1 MNILVLNGSPKGA
14 KSNTMKL
21 TNAFLEG
28 MAERTA
34 LNTEILTVSKMDIR
48 PCTGCF
54 HCWSKTPGKCC
65 IQDDMASVIEKMLAA
80 DVIIWSFP
88 LYYYGLPSHL
98 KALMDRQLPM
108 VLPTMEK
115 RPESGIDSG
124 YHPSRYDMSG
134 KRYLLISTCG
144 FYTPEG
150 NYDSVNLQFDH
161 CLGKGNYETLYCG
174 EGELFRV
181 PELHGRTEEYLKAV
195 KDAGAEFI
203 SGGIAQKTREVLSE
217 LLYPRDIFE
226 EMANASWGMERGRE
240 KSADPDHD
248 SSLAFTRQMAALY
261 NPSSWD
267 GTDRVLE
274 MHYTDVDR
282 TYQILMGKN
291 GKEVLTENFLPFTT
305 KIETPLSVW
314 MSISK
319 GETDPQKAMM
329 EHQYRV
335 EGDFGLMLRWNDF
348 FGCKAVKEKTESK
361 KASAK
366 KSNMALMLFPW
377 FPVWFFMT
385 QNPVLGGVLGIMAG
399 ALLPFAFFKYQATV
413 FEYISGFLVSCIGV
427 LALSG
432 FPASTL
438 TPLSYLLFG
447 IMWSTTVFLRIPLT
461 AYYSMYDYGEEKAYS
476 NPLFMRTNR
485 ILTAC
490 WGALYLVTPIWTY
503 FLIQSHLSSG
513 LWVVNT
519 VMPALLGVFTKRFQ
533 GWYPAYYMRKSK
545 AA

>member
-1 MNILVLNGSPKGA
+1 MNILVLNGSPKGT
-14 KSNTMKL
+14 KSNTMRL

-28 MAERTA
+28 MAEQTA
-34 LNTEILTVSKMDIR
+34 LNTEILTVSKMDIK

-54 HCWSKTPGKCC
+54 HCWSKTPGKCF
-65 IQDDMASVIEKMLAA
+65 IQDDMASVIEKILAA
-80 DVIIWSFP
+80 DMIIWSFP
-88 LYYYGLPSHL
+88 LYYFGLPSHL

-115 RPESGIDSG
+115 RAGDGSDSG
-124 YHPSRYDMSG
+124 FHPSRYDMSG

-181 PELHGRTEEYLKAV
+181 PELRERTDEYLKTV

-203 SGGIAQKTREVLSE
+203 SGGITPETKETLAE

-226 EMANASWGMERGRE
+226 EMANASWGMENRGE
-240 KSADPDHD
+240 KNADSENDT
-248 SSLAFTRQMAALY
+248 SLAFTRQMAAFY
-261 NPSSWD
+261 NPSAWD
-267 GTDRVLE
+267 GADKVLE
-274 MHYTDVDR
+274 MHYTDVNR
-282 TYQILMGKN
+282 TYQILMGKS

-305 KIETPLSVW
+305 KIETPLSLW

-319 GETDPQKAMM
+319 GETDPQKAVM

-348 FGCKAVKEKTESK
+348 FGYKTSKGKAGDK
-361 KASAK
+361 KASPK

-377 FPVWFFMT
+377 FPIWFFMI
-385 QNPVLGGVLGIMAG
+385 QDPVLGGVLGIMAG
-399 ALLPFAFFKYQATV
+399 AALPFAFFKYQATV
-413 FEYISGFLVSCIGV
+413 FEYISGFLVSCIGM
-427 LALSG
+427 LALAG

-461 AYYSMYDYGEEKAYS
+461 AYYSMYEYGEEKAYG

-485 ILTAC
+485 ILTGC

-503 FLIQSHLSSG
+503 FLIQSHFAPG
-513 LWVVNT
+513 LWIVNT
-519 VMPALLGVFTKRFQ
+519 VMPTLLGVFTKWFQ
-533 GWYPAYYMRKSK
+533 GWYPAYYMGKSR
-545 AA
+545 AM